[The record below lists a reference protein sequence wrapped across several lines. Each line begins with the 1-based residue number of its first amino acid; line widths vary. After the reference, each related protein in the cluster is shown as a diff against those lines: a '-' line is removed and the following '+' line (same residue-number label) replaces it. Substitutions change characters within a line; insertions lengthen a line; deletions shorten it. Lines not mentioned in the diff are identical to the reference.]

1 MLIQIQQF
9 PLQSACSIRFL
20 ANPRSMSLFA
30 NGMSPAAQQRSGHL
44 ETQLHAASSNSA
56 ESPRPYLYLL
66 SGLDLQPIYLAI
78 CQIPSC
84 GIEPPCVPQINEYGE
99 SAVENDYSAHSSFRL
114 KAYNPITNL
123 QRSRSMRDD
132 DDGMAEISHTIQH
145 FSLGLGVEGRC
156 AFIEQKHGGSR
167 SRPHAQRQGVAPG
180 LRTSCRWCRPRLGP
194 SGTIC
199 RRSLRRS
206 RCGRCR

>member
-20 ANPRSMSLFA
+20 ANPRSMSLFS

-156 AFIEQKHGGSR
+156 AFIEQKHGG
-167 SRPHAQRQGVAPG
+167 AGVDRTRNGKALLQVSVPVVAGVVPG
-180 LRTSCRWCRPRLGP
+180 
-194 SGTIC
+194 
-199 RRSLRRS
+199 
-206 RCGRCR
+206 